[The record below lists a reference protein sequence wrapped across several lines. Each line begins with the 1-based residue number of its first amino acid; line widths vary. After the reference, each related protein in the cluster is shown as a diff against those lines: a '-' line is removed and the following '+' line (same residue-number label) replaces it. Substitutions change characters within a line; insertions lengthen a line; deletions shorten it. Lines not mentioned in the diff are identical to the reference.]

1 MSRLPAIDPAKLSA
15 DQRKVYDSIASG
27 PRGGVRGPFL
37 ALIHVPELTNRLQHL
52 GEYLRYNTSYP
63 PRLSEFAIIVT
74 ARHFGS
80 QYEWH
85 AHAPLAVKG
94 GLAQAIVDAVRE
106 KRRPQNMQPD
116 EADVYDFTSELLAN
130 NKVSEAA
137 YKRVVDRFK
146 IAGAVEL
153 AGLIGYYIMIAMTLL
168 AHEVP
173 LPEGQAPYWQG

>member
-37 ALIHVPELTNRLQHL
+37 ALIHVPDLCNRIQNL
-52 GEYLRYNTSYP
+52 GEYLRYNTAYP

-74 ARHFGS
+74 ARHFNS

-85 AHAPLAVKG
+85 AHAALALKG

-106 KRRPQNMQPD
+106 KRRPAGMQAD
-116 EADVYDFTSELLAN
+116 ETAVYDFVSELVMN
-130 NKVSEAA
+130 NKVSDAA
-137 YKRVVDRFK
+137 YKKVVDLFQVK
-146 IAGAVEL
+146 GAVEL
-153 AGLIGYYIMIAMTLL
+153 AGLTGYYIMIAMTLL

-173 LPEGQAPYWQG
+173 LPEGQAPYWKG

>member
-1 MSRLPAIDPAKLSA
+1 MSRLPAVDPANLNA
-15 DQRKVYDSIASG
+15 EQRKVYDSIASG

-37 ALIHVPELTNRLQHL
+37 ALIHVPELTNRIQNL

-63 PRLSEFAIIVT
+63 PRLSEFAIIIT
-74 ARHFGS
+74 ARHFNS

-85 AHAPLAVKG
+85 AHAALALKG
-94 GLAQAIVDAVRE
+94 GLSQAIVDAVRE
-106 KRRPQNMQPD
+106 KRRPQSMQPD
-116 EADVYDFTSELLAN
+116 ETDVYDFVSELTTN
-130 NKVSEAA
+130 NKVSEGT

-153 AGLIGYYIMIAMTLL
+153 AGLVGYYIMIAMTLL

-173 LPEGQAPYWQG
+173 LPEGQAPYWK

>member
-37 ALIHVPELTNRLQHL
+37 ALIHVPELTNRIQHL
-52 GEYLRYNTSYP
+52 GEYLRFNTTYP

-74 ARHFGS
+74 ARHFNC

-94 GLAQAIVDAVRE
+94 GLAQGIVDAVRD
-106 KRRPQNMQPD
+106 KRRPEGMKAD
-116 EADVYDFTSELLAN
+116 EAAVYDFVWQLVGKG
-130 NKVSEAA
+130 KVSDEA
-137 YKRVVDRFK
+137 YERVVETFK

-153 AGLIGYYIMIAMTLL
+153 AGLVGYYIMIAMTLL
-168 AHEVP
+168 AHDVP
-173 LPEGQAPYWQG
+173 LPAGTSPYWS

>member
-1 MSRLPAIDPAKLSA
+1 MSRLPAIDPAKLNP

-37 ALIHVPELTNRLQHL
+37 ALIHVPELTNRIQHL
-52 GEYLRYNTSYP
+52 GEYLRFNTSYP
-63 PRLSEFAIIVT
+63 PRLSELAIIVT
-74 ARHFGS
+74 ARHFDC

-106 KRRPQNMQPD
+106 KRRPQKMQAD
-116 EADVYDFTSELLAN
+116 ETAVYDFVSELVSR
-130 NKVSEAA
+130 NKVSDAA
-137 YKRVVDRFK
+137 YQRVVELFK
-146 IAGAVEL
+146 ITGAVEL
-153 AGLIGYYIMIAMTLL
+153 AGLVGYYIMVAMTLL

-173 LPEGQAPYWQG
+173 LPAGTAPYWA